1 MASEQDWALLTEVGA
16 GTPMGRLM
24 REYWVPACGSAEL
37 VADGPPLRLMLL
49 GEKLIAF
56 RDSAG
61 RVGVIDHRCPHRC
74 ASLFFGRNEEGGLRC
89 VYHGWKF
96 DVTGQCLDMP
106 NVPPQHEF
114 ADKVRAR
121 AYPARERNGIV
132 FAYMGAGE
140 EAPPLPMN
148 EALLLPEAETRIVWV
163 QRECHWLQALEGDI
177 DTSHLGF
184 LHEGKVSPEDYPPG
198 AIQRY
203 ALIDRAP
210 EISVA
215 DTAWGTMYAA
225 RRPADPGNSYYRL
238 AQFLFP
244 FWTMAPNGDFD
255 RQVATRAWVP
265 MDDTHTMFLSVSW
278 RAGATPPVARRD
290 NLPDAG
296 GGFQFLPNTTDWLG
310 RWRLARNAANDYG
323 IDREAQRRNSFTGIE
338 GIHLQ
343 DQAITESM
351 GPIVDRSLETLAVSD
366 LMVTRTRRR
375 LLTAARALAET
386 GAAPPGS
393 RDPEIVL
400 GAHGGAFVA
409 PAAMPWREAYAA
421 QLRDSA
427 NPTGALRLPALA
439 AE

>member
-1 MASEQDWALLTEVGA
+1 MASERDWALLTEIGA

-56 RDSAG
+56 RDGAG
-61 RVGVIDHRCPHRC
+61 RIGIMDHRCPHRC

-106 NVPPQHEF
+106 NVPPQHAF

-132 FAYMGAGE
+132 FAYMGARTE
-140 EAPPLPMN
+140 TPPLPMN
-148 EALLLPEAETRIVWV
+148 EALLLPEAQTRIVWV

-184 LHEGKVSPEDYPPG
+184 LHEGKVSPENYPPG

-203 ALIDRAP
+203 ALMDRAP
-210 EISVA
+210 EIAVA

-265 MDDTHTMFLSVSW
+265 MDETHTMFLSVSW
-278 RAGATPPVARRD
+278 RAGATPPVGRRD

-296 GGFQFLPNTTDWLG
+296 GGFRFLPNTTDWFG
-310 RWRLARNAANDYG
+310 RWRLAQNAANDYA

-375 LLTAARALAET
+375 LLKAAHALAET

-400 GAHGGAFVA
+400 GAHSGAFVA

-421 QLRDSA
+421 QLRASA